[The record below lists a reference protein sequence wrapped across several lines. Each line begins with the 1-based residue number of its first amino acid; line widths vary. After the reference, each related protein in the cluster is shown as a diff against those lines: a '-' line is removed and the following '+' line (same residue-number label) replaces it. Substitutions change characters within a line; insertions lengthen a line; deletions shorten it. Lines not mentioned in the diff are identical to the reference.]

1 MVFYV
6 TLPLESAHR
15 KEPFT
20 MQAKEELTSLADR
33 NADTTNSDA
42 RYLGY
47 AARLRTA
54 VRAAHRYLAYS
65 SDVGEAFRPVVPR
78 WVVRTAYGVSW
89 AHFRGERAQKDF
101 LNVEL
106 TDDSNLSRD
115 VSFETWKAKRRGPNP
130 LEAATLTEHQRLALA
145 AVKRGTF
152 QVVASMAFPALTI
165 HTLVRY
171 SGRAMS
177 RIPRLSPR
185 TRAWGPTCIGLAAV
199 PFLPYIFDKPIEEAT
214 DAAAEWLEH
223 RWLEHQAGKKRVK
236 KEIKVE

>member
-15 KEPFT
+15 REPFT
-20 MQAKEELTSLADR
+20 MQAREELTSLADS

-47 AARLRTA
+47 GARLRTA

-78 WVVRTAYGVSW
+78 WVVRSMYGVSW
-89 AHFRGERAQKDF
+89 AYVAG
-101 LNVEL
+101 
-106 TDDSNLSRD
+106 D

-130 LEAATLTEHQRLALA
+130 LEAATLTESQRLALA

-171 SGRAMS
+171 SGRAIS

-185 TRAWGPTCIGLAAV
+185 TRSWGPTLIGLAAV
-199 PFLPYIFDKPIEEAT
+199 PFLPYIFDKPVEEAT